1 MTTAMEPTAEIRFE
15 GYSPGTEIWGS
26 TQANFLVQFA
36 GRHAREVAVLLNDPA
51 AKLLAAD
58 SGREDSQEFREEAAR
73 AVGEAVLKDVVARG
87 ASIESV
93 VMASAAYFEAHPAVL
108 AKAEAALK
116 A

>member
-1 MTTAMEPTAEIRFE
+1 
-15 GYSPGTEIWGS
+15 
-26 TQANFLVQFA
+26 
-36 GRHAREVAVLLNDPA
+36 VL
-51 AKLLAAD
+51 
-58 SGREDSQEFREEAAR
+58 E
-73 AVGEAVLKDVVARG
+73 DVVARG